1 MRFGSPKQKE
11 RNFTFRQFLKSA
23 ATAARVRVKPM
34 RKYAVIALE
43 NKMAFDYATATYED
57 INDAIEACKLLRQ
70 RGLEANVYERYYF

>member
-1 MRFGSPKQKE
+1 
-11 RNFTFRQFLKSA
+11 
-23 ATAARVRVKPM
+23 M

-43 NKMAFDYATATYED
+43 DKMAFDYATATYED